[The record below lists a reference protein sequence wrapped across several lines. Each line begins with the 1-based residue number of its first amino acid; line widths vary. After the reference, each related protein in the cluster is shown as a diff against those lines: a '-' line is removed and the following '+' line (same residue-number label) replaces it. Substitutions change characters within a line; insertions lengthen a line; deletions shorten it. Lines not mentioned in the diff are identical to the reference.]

1 MLAPIFVPLFSS
13 EVFNSAQTSV
23 RHLGHHHAAR
33 DDASCFD
40 VRMSRV
46 SCGVPGKLEPYHPFA
61 AEGLEG
67 LARSNDSKNASKSGR
82 PVGNKLNIKLT
93 RRYGAIGATK
103 E

>member
-23 RHLGHHHAAR
+23 WHLGHHHAAR

-46 SCGVPGKLEPYHPFA
+46 SCGVPTQPYHPFA
-61 AEGLEG
+61 AE
-67 LARSNDSKNASKSGR
+67 ASKDWRDQMTQKNASKM
-82 PVGNKLNIKLT
+82 
-93 RRYGAIGATK
+93 
-103 E
+103 